1 MRSLLVVSII
11 SVTLCVCLG
20 IFPYAAT
27 TAYGEDKVPSSDQA
41 VEDVILGAPSQQ
53 LSATLPSQDDAAVD
67 IAFYAKDAEFRMLQ
81 EKHRMWLLGGIVIST
96 PLMLALVLFCLKKIP
111 NCSSESLVNAVGLI
125 LVIEGTMF
133 IGVSAL
139 TTEQLTAPIG
149 LLGAI
154 AGYLFGSA
162 RRKTEQA

>member
-1 MRSLLVVSII
+1 MRMLLVVSII
-11 SVTLCVCLG
+11 SVTLCAWLG
-20 IFPYAAT
+20 ILPHAAT
-27 TAYGEDKVPSSDQA
+27 TVYGEEKVSSSDQA
-41 VEDVILGAPSQQ
+41 LEKVIRGAPSQQ
-53 LSATLPSQDDAAVD
+53 LSATLPSQEEIAVD
-67 IAFYAKDAEFRMLQ
+67 IALYAKDAEFRMLQ

-96 PLMLALVLFCLKKIP
+96 PVMLALVLFCLKKIP
-111 NCSSESLVNAVGLI
+111 NCSSESLVTAVGLI

-154 AGYLFGSA
+154 AGYLFGAA
-162 RRKTEQA
+162 RRKSEQT